1 MATYTVT
8 SGDTLSAIARRYNTT
23 VAALLEANP
32 KLTTDPKY
40 KNGKVIFSGTKIKLP
55 DTGGG
60 GTTAPQVVSGGNI
73 RLSDTTPIPTQSL
86 TPIMQSLQNIGL
98 GSTTTPTPTQTTTPI
113 TQGIQD
119 IRPSTLASGESGAI
133 GAASIAAQLAAI
145 EEEKRRA
152 EEVKAREDRMAQIQK
167 EREDIMR
174 QEAENRAKS
183 NPLYDF
189 TNRPSAPEPD
199 QNYVYYYSWIG
210 GVNTGEWKLYR
221 APNTPE
227 NLAKYSGRAVGGTTQ
242 ATSSSAVGANTLQ
255 NQPTVTPE
263 GNVTPDKS
271 TSVTE
276 PTPTNYTGQIATRSV
291 ENGQV
296 VFRLPDGTIVTE
308 SGISPDGYFMYTL
321 PDGSVVKSGK
331 KVPSTTA
338 YTNTNTNTNI
348 NTDTNTD
355 TNTNTN
361 TTVQY
366 YRNPTTGA
374 LILGPD
380 GKPIVIGPG
389 GSASDVFAYMEALRA
404 STEAKERAALANTFS
419 RRQAQTALEKSQRT
433 TGRDIFSEQKKAIN
447 ELARR
452 GITSAPGLQTA
463 ARRAAGAVPLQRRLD
478 ALQQYQQA
486 MSATDLMLAEE
497 QAQADEAQRNALV
510 KLTQASNIANRLSGG
525 TE

>member
-23 VAALLEANP
+23 VSALLQANP

-40 KNGKVIFSGTKIKLP
+40 KNGKVIFTGTKIKLP

-60 GTTAPQVVSGGNI
+60 GTSAPQVVTGGTV
-73 RLSDTTPIPTQSL
+73 RVYDPTPPS
-86 TPIMQSLQNIGL
+86 
-98 GSTTTPTPTQTTTPI
+98 PTQTATPPPTSTVI
-113 TQGIQD
+113 T
-119 IRPSTLASGESGAI
+119 PSALASGESGAI

-145 EEEKRRA
+145 EEAKKKAAADAA
-152 EEVKAREDRMAQIQK
+152 EAARVKEQMRLEEEAFQLDRNKGINQAIQSGLTEEQALQLFPKYTVKAD
-167 EREDIMR
+167 
-174 QEAENRAKS
+174 
-183 NPLYDF
+183 
-189 TNRPSAPEPD
+189 
-199 QNYVYYYSWIG
+199 
-210 GVNTGEWKLYR
+210 
-221 APNTPE
+221 
-227 NLAKYSGRAVGGTTQ
+227 GTE
-242 ATSSSAVGANTLQ
+242 
-255 NQPTVTPE
+255 TVTYP
-263 GNVTPDKS
+263 GIYTPPPTTTTTPTS
-271 TSVTE
+271 TTTTT
-276 PTPTNYTGQIATRSV
+276 PTPTTNVIDYTGQIATRFV

-296 VFRLPDGTIVTE
+296 VFRLPDGTIVKE
-308 SGISPDGYFMYTL
+308 SGVSRDGYFMYTL
-321 PDGSVVKSGK
+321 PDGSVIKSGK
-331 KVPSTTA
+331 KVPSATATPTTTTTTQTPTTTETPTTETA
-338 YTNTNTNTNI
+338 TTTP
-348 NTDTNTD
+348 
-355 TNTNTN
+355 
-361 TTVQY
+361 TVQY

-510 KLTQASNIANRLSGG
+510 RLTQASNIANRLSGG

>member
-1 MATYTVT
+1 M
-8 SGDTLSAIARRYNTT
+8 
-23 VAALLEANP
+23 
-32 KLTTDPKY
+32 
-40 KNGKVIFSGTKIKLP
+40 IFRI
-55 DTGGG
+55 
-60 GTTAPQVVSGGNI
+60 
-73 RLSDTTPIPTQSL
+73 
-86 TPIMQSLQNIGL
+86 
-98 GSTTTPTPTQTTTPI
+98 
-113 TQGIQD
+113 
-119 IRPSTLASGESGAI
+119 
-133 GAASIAAQLAAI
+133 
-145 EEEKRRA
+145 
-152 EEVKAREDRMAQIQK
+152 
-167 EREDIMR
+167 
-174 QEAENRAKS
+174 
-183 NPLYDF
+183 
-189 TNRPSAPEPD
+189 
-199 QNYVYYYSWIG
+199 
-210 GVNTGEWKLYR
+210 
-221 APNTPE
+221 
-227 NLAKYSGRAVGGTTQ
+227 
-242 ATSSSAVGANTLQ
+242 
-255 NQPTVTPE
+255 
-263 GNVTPDKS
+263 S

-276 PTPTNYTGQIATRSV
+276 PTPTNYTGQIATRTV
-291 ENGQV
+291 ENGKV

-321 PDGSVVKSGK
+321 PDGRVVKSGK

-338 YTNTNTNTNI
+338 TTTT
-348 NTDTNTD
+348 TQTPT
-355 TNTNTN
+355 TETPT
-361 TTVQY
+361 TETATTTPTVQY
-366 YRNPTTGA
+366 YRNPTTGE

-510 KLTQASNIANRLSGG
+510 RLTQASNIANRLSGG